1 MKEWILASTILCFS
15 IYYVWHI
22 ELNALYIVSSFDFFK
37 ITNTLLGKYS
47 YLYFTDEEMEA

>member
-22 ELNALYIVSSFDFFK
+22 ELNVLYIVSSFDFFE